1 MKAYISVAPQI
12 LALTKAG
19 LPRKKPFRVNGELSI
34 AELQA
39 ELKKKSDKKTVVE
52 VKVTVPEMYDHF
64 YEIATALKELSN
76 APKELEGVALEQTI
90 EV

>member
-34 AELQA
+34 QELQA
-39 ELKKKSDKKTVVE
+39 ELKKKSDKKTVAE
-52 VKVTVPEMYDHF
+52 VKVRVPEMFDRFH
-64 YEIATALKELSN
+64 EIAKQLKELSN
-76 APKELEGVALEQTI
+76 APKELEGVAMEQTI

>member
-39 ELKKKSDKKTVVE
+39 ELKKKSDKKTTAE
-52 VKVTVPEMYDHF
+52 VKVTVPKMFDNFE
-64 YEIATALKELSN
+64 ALAKQLKELSN
-76 APKELEGVALEQTI
+76 APKELEGVAMEKEIT
-90 EV
+90 V